1 MSAEL
6 ASYGLSFLAGT
17 LSVLAPCV
25 LPLLPILLGSAL
37 NKHKL
42 GPLALAAG
50 LAITFTVIGVLI
62 ASSGAVLGLEQ
73 DTLRSFAAMLLILF
87 GVVLLSSQL
96 QHFFSRLTA
105 GLGNSGNSLLYRL
118 SGDTLTGQFLLGCVL
133 GLVWSP
139 CVGPTLGAAITLAS
153 QGESLL
159 HVTLVMAMF
168 GIGAGLPLI
177 ALSLLSRQAMQSLRG
192 KLMQAG
198 KIGKQVM
205 GIALLVVGL
214 LILTGFDK
222 SIESG
227 LLDILPTWMTE
238 ITTRF

>member
-37 NKHKL
+37 NTHKL

-73 DTLRSFAAMLLILF
+73 DTLRRFAAVLLILF
-87 GVVLLSSQL
+87 GVVLLSSHL
-96 QHFFSRLTA
+96 QHYFSRLTA
-105 GLGNSGNSLLYRL
+105 GLGNSGNNLLYRL
-118 SGDTLTGQFLLGCVL
+118 SGDTLAGQFLLGCVL

-168 GIGAGLPLI
+168 GMGAGLPLI
-177 ALSLLSRQAMQSLRG
+177 ALGLLSRQAMLRLRG

-198 KIGKQVM
+198 KVGKQVM